1 MNHELCTGCGLCI
14 EVCPREVFARL
25 DRKIEIVDPDACME
39 CGACS
44 KNCATGAIYV
54 KSGVGCASAVINSF
68 LGRKSSSCCC
78 VIETDENSSQYVH
91 NESSGC
97 C

>member
-25 DRKIEIVDPDACME
+25 DRKMEIVDPDACME

-44 KNCATGAIYV
+44 KNCAAGTIYV
-54 KSGVGCASAVINSF
+54 KSRIGCASAVINSF
-68 LGRKSSSCCC
+68 LGRISSSCCC
-78 VIETDENSSQYVH
+78 VMETDENSLSYDYDK
-91 NESSGC
+91 SSGRC
-97 C
+97 